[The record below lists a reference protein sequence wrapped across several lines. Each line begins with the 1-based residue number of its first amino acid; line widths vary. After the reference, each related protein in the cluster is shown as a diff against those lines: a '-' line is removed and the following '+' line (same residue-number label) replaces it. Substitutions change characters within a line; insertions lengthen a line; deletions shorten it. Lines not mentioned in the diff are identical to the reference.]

1 MTNTQSCKLV
11 VHGAAGRMGQR
22 IVACAVAEPEQW
34 DLVAA
39 IDRAINQTLSR
50 TILTSGTALLA
61 AIILYCLGGQGIH
74 AFAFAI
80 LIGIISGTYSTIVI
94 ASPIVLW
101 LQGSVGNAAPAKR
114 QAIAEPL

>member
-1 MTNTQSCKLV
+1 MV
-11 VHGAAGRMGQR
+11 
-22 IVACAVAEPEQW
+22 
-34 DLVAA
+34 
-39 IDRAINQTLSR
+39 DRAINQTLSR

-80 LIGIISGTYSTIVI
+80 LVGIISGTYSTIVI

-101 LQGSVGNAAPAKR
+101 LQGNAVNTTSTKR
-114 QAIAEPL
+114 QVLAKPIQ